1 LLLQKRAKAK
11 TRRPEARS
19 SSSKEKKQSDY
30 AEVNPMEEELCLID
44 SGTTNSIL
52 RKTKYFQ
59 TLTKRSGNVLTIAGR
74 DAKIVGSGRA
84 TITLPMGTQVTIEYA
99 LLYPDSTLT
108 LLSFRDIRK
117 SGLHI
122 STHTEN
128 NEEFLLISKPSEYDA
143 SILERI
149 PSLPSGL
156 YYTYIKLVPYVTYK
170 VIFQNVDSF
179 KTSHARLGHPG
190 IGMMQKIT
198 GNCIGHDLKSAK
210 FSKPSDFICTSCA
223 TGKLILRPSPLKIHA
238 EPLKFLE

>member
-1 LLLQKRAKAK
+1 
-11 TRRPEARS
+11 
-19 SSSKEKKQSDY
+19 
-30 AEVNPMEEELCLID
+30 MEEELCLVD

-52 RKTKYFQ
+52 RETKYFQ

-84 TITLPMGTQVTIEYA
+84 TITLPMGTQVTIEDA
-99 LLYPDSTLT
+99 LLYPDSTRT

-128 NEEFLLISKPSEYDA
+128 NEEFLLISKPSEYGTN
-143 SILERI
+143 ILERI

-156 YYTYIKLVPYVTYK
+156 YYTYIKPVPHVTYN

-179 KTSHARLGHPG
+179 KS
-190 IGMMQKIT
+190 
-198 GNCIGHDLKSAK
+198 
-210 FSKPSDFICTSCA
+210 
-223 TGKLILRPSPLKIHA
+223 
-238 EPLKFLE
+238 